1 MPEPREAPHEGAHPA
16 SAIGGLAD
24 DHPLTKYSCQQ
35 SGQGVTHGVVHRPLQ
50 ADAMGA
56 RNPVPPILTNGLQ
69 SATSRRSTRAAM
81 VRRPRGQSFVQRVS
95 CNTERYLTPQTNLS
109 AIGSVF
115 GRVVSMIAALTFRDR
130 FAAY

>member
-69 SATSRRSTRAAM
+69 SATSRRSTLAAM
-81 VRRPRGQSFVQRVS
+81 VRPWRAHA
-95 CNTERYLTPQTNLS
+95 LS
-109 AIGSVF
+109 SGVREAAVATIPGAQPA
-115 GRVVSMIAALTFRDR
+115 VV
-130 FAAY
+130 